1 MKRQPISGLLTF
13 AARASNHQTTLQR
26 LKTVSGS
33 PVTAGLKP
41 GPPFAE
47 LLVAGGLKSL
57 CGNLILVYVA
67 PAFRRATA
75 RIHTVG
81 LKADATKA
89 LQVSVVTQAVKS
101 ASPRDRDCPREAS
114 NLRNSGRGIWKVG
127 AAVFLAAV
135 SIPALAGDDS
145 PRKFAE
151 PQPSANAATLATPSR
166 SSQPTTPNA
175 AASPASA
182 ATTPSL
188 EEVVELLQEQGR
200 ELETLRAAL
209 REQREVTARLEAK
222 LNSIGAGP
230 VVAEA
235 ATETVVPGQTISPS
249 NSTQGDL
256 AQKVAKLEEALGKSQ
271 TDLEGRLKTFGPF
284 VFSGDLR
291 LRAEPTFGGPV
302 DRSQDRFRERIRLR
316 FNAEAQL
323 NDQLKGG
330 FSFASGDL
338 NNPISTNQ
346 TTNQYTTRK
355 PLAIDRAYATY
366 NPSWFRPLT
375 VTGGKFAYPWFN
387 TELVWDKDL
396 NPEGAGETLAFN
408 VRTPVLK
415 KFSVVGFQLP
425 FAENKRTAANDKS
438 FYNTMVYGEQLQTFW
453 QLGSRIK
460 LSAYASFYDWKY
472 ADSIAL
478 SVATA
483 NNASPVN
490 GLLPLNN
497 NGLQN
502 SIATVTV
509 TNAATGAKTI
519 TSAQFA
525 SKFGILDSLAQF
537 DIQTP
542 YERWPVTLVGDFAQN
557 TRACENVRNIPVAA
571 VYSAPCDSRAR
582 HGYWLE
588 GRVGRADRK
597 GDWQFGYTRIVIERE
612 ANIGAFNYSEIFPA
626 NNVEI
631 HRSEIMYQL
640 FRNVTLQV
648 NALIGRPLVTASSPP
663 PVQPLWERLQFDVT
677 YKF

>member
-1 MKRQPISGLLTF
+1 MKRTSMAGLL
-13 AARASNHQTTLQR
+13 AG
-26 LKTVSGS
+26 SGIWILL
-33 PVTAGLKP
+33 AGL
-41 GPPFAE
+41 
-47 LLVAGGLKSL
+47 LLVA
-57 CGNLILVYVA
+57 
-67 PAFRRATA
+67 
-75 RIHTVG
+75 
-81 LKADATKA
+81 
-89 LQVSVVTQAVKS
+89 
-101 ASPRDRDCPREAS
+101 
-114 NLRNSGRGIWKVG
+114 LR
-127 AAVFLAAV
+127 
-135 SIPALAGDDS
+135 IPAQAEDGS
-145 PRKFAE
+145 SRESAE
-151 PQPSANAATLATPSR
+151 PQPSANEGLIAVPADSA
-166 SSQPTTPNA
+166 QPVTPNA
-175 AASPASA
+175 GIPSA
-182 ATTPSL
+182 HSTPEPSL
-188 EEVVELLQEQGR
+188 EQVMELLQAQGR

-209 REQREVTARLEAK
+209 REQQELTARLVDR
-222 LNSIGAGP
+222 LNSTGAGE
-230 VVAEA
+230 VAAESGA
-235 ATETVVPGQTISPS
+235 AALAVSPS
-249 NSTQGDL
+249 NVAQEDL
-256 AQKVAKLEEALGKSQ
+256 AQKVAKLETDLGKSQ
-271 TDLEGRLKTFGPF
+271 KDLGERLKTLGPF

-291 LRAEPTFGGPV
+291 LRAEPTFGGPS

-355 PLAIDRAYATY
+355 PLTIDRAFATY

-408 VRTPVLK
+408 VKTPLLK
-415 KFSVVGFQLP
+415 KFSVVGFQAP
-425 FAENKRTAANDKS
+425 FAENKRTAVNDKS

-453 QLGSRIK
+453 QLGSRVK
-460 LSAYASFYDWKY
+460 LSAYTSFYDWKY

-483 NNASPVN
+483 NIASPDN
-490 GLLPLNN
+490 GLLALNN

-542 YERWPVTLVGDFAQN
+542 YERWPVIFVGDFAQN
-557 TRACENVRNIPVAA
+557 TRACENLRNIPVAA
-571 VYSAPCDSRAR
+571 GFSAPCDTHAR

-588 GRVGRADRK
+588 GRIGRADRK

-612 ANIGAFNYSEIFPA
+612 AVIGAFNYSEIFPA
-626 NNVEI
+626 NNIEI
-631 HRSEIMYQL
+631 HRAEVLYQL
-640 FRNVTLQV
+640 FRNVTLQL
-648 NALIGRPLVTASSPP
+648 NALVGRPLVTAGSPP